1 MNAIRLIWESPLQ
14 EPRRVI
20 GHGNDYARFT
30 DKPIKANGKSSRRK
44 NVVPV
49 RRKTE
54 SDWKK
59 FVDPEGS
66 ARGHSSKMCMNMSN
80 PHLLQAQPDVNS
92 LIEPKKI
99 GAPPPLIQSTDNFR
113 SQFSFFGRATNLFEQ
128 LFLLRQTLHAL
139 NYAGVPV
146 LRRFIFRI
154 ANGKNRWSD
163 ALSR

>member
-20 GHGNDYARFT
+20 GHGNDYARCT
-30 DKPIKANGKSSRRK
+30 DKPIKANGKISRRK

-49 RRKTE
+49 RGKTE

-59 FVDPEGS
+59 SVDPESS

-99 GAPPPLIQSTDNFR
+99 GAPAPLIESIDSFGR
-113 SQFSFFGRATNLFEQ
+113 QFSFFRSAVNFT
-128 LFLLRQTLHAL
+128 
-139 NYAGVPV
+139 
-146 LRRFIFRI
+146 
-154 ANGKNRWSD
+154 
-163 ALSR
+163 